1 MKTLTKHLSCECK
14 CRFDGKN
21 EIQINGEITINVDVS
36 VEKFMYVKKNEYVWN
51 LSKCICESEKYL
63 ASIMDD
69 SMITY
74 DGVINLYDEK
84 IKTIPTNFYE
94 KKVTCKTQ
102 KIFVLLA
109 FLLITI
115 KLLITVSINCYMIK
129 YQTKLLL
136 TFHSI
141 KN

>member
-51 LSKCICESEKYL
+51 LSKCICENEKYL
-63 ASIMDD
+63 AS
-69 SMITY
+69 ITY

-94 KKVTCKTQ
+94 KKVTCKAQNFFYFTCL
-102 KIFVLLA
+102 F
-109 FLLITI
+109 
-115 KLLITVSINCYMIK
+115 INHHHIIDNC
-129 YQTKLLL
+129 
-136 TFHSI
+136 
-141 KN
+141 